1 MFTLVPFL
9 SVALLALHVD
19 ASRKLMDGPF
29 AVEIVR
35 ENDKNL
41 GFNRI
46 QSEKEVRFTR
56 RFHSLSETSF
66 STWTLSFDDE
76 NSLTF
81 SSTEEGGLKVT
92 GKGLKIL
99 ACDGVESPDHG
110 DPCILRSF
118 INTPFLSP
126 YYGYV
131 KTRNIV
137 EGGPM
142 RQKKAPI
149 SYFLLFDLH
158 LLRVADAGVPASTP
172 SVESE
177 AVKALHR
184 AINQTMDHAKDVWLG
199 LTPDKTHSTV
209 DSAIRALAKCAA
221 EKSTLTELM
230 DAYIENG
237 RQLQS
242 ELGAENLRVKGFQ
255 RNLRGD
261 DDLRANEALR
271 AAESRMEAL
280 SEKLSHSDRKYEQA
294 RQQLQTAR
302 VAYESAS
309 SSLQSLFSDTL
320 SAIFAARFWAQLAVL
335 RKAKYAVVVVNDDNV
350 EVKFGQD
357 EVLKLGEVEFSR
369 ESRSGCINV
378 VGPYTDQIKL
388 ENGSSTNLIL
398 NQPRTSRSSPPYYPR
413 RDGILSALPFGGW
426 VELRHIAPLAPS
438 TTSFLVFTLGD
449 DCRILETALREVLR
463 IFAANRAIRSALSH
477 TAEALSSDHLDFRG
491 EPSKLKLPI
500 IKKKGFYRKLGERHS
515 NIIVGTLLKSEPG
528 QFQALDIENPFEQ
541 TDGGPLWALRS
552 PSGKNLQLRFEND
565 TTFRGNLLNGFT
577 GYPLEKMLSRL
588 ALRTAQDGQHFIKTN
603 SEMLLPDSP
612 LLGAWRVC
620 DQSSFEPSRFDSIR
634 IQPTIAIH
642 PKSTVLVILDPER
655 VDGNSLFVQKAI
667 KSAFHHLPSHYGN
680 PFASPDMQ
688 RPIYE
693 VFAFWYQVEMIR
705 LERGSETMSS
715 QSLSAS
721 ASAESIPQDPFF
733 AALVVLNY
741 QIICL
746 KVGAPGT
753 DIVISKEWLSEA
765 EDLIIRYIESADK
778 GQVRVDLTGQRAETL
793 DAQFGKI
800 TVSDS
805 ILIYVVGGVNTE
817 EVAVRVAAVVD
828 MVVLGIPFDDSLM
841 YRRLAENS
849 SSPPQLVFIGEDG
862 VPVYPSVH
870 EPYRVDSPAGSLQ
883 LVRDTILVNGESIE
897 PFTMFCRIPLTSA
910 NCVKQKNSNFPVV
923 LYDVNGVGP
932 IDINLTLKELDKAHK
947 KGMS

>member
-1 MFTLVPFL
+1 MLISFTCL
-9 SVALLALHVD
+9 SVVFFAKLSQ
-19 ASRKLMDGPF
+19 ASVELPPDGLF
-29 AVEIVR
+29 AVEIGLKDGKIVYHHQMRLDAVVEAER
-35 ENDKNL
+35 EVSISPH
-41 GFNRI
+41 GP
-46 QSEKEVRFTR
+46 S
-56 RFHSLSETSF
+56 
-66 STWTLSFDDE
+66 WTLSFDGE
-76 NSLTF
+76 RFITLTRNI
-81 SSTEEGGLKVT
+81 EGGLKIT
-92 GKGLKIL
+92 AQGLKIL
-99 ACDGVESPDHG
+99 YCDGTQLTGACV
-110 DPCILRSF
+110 LRSSLSG
-118 INTPFLSP
+118 PLPSP

-131 KTRNIV
+131 KTQDILK
-137 EGGPM
+137 GAAGPL
-142 RQKKAPI
+142 KHKTAPI
-149 SYFLLFDLH
+149 RYFFLYDLH
-158 LLRVADAGVPASTP
+158 LFRSAVGVTP
-172 SVESE
+172 SDESD
-177 AVKALHR
+177 AVYALHR
-184 AINQTMDHAKDVWLG
+184 AINQTMENATEGWLS
-199 LTPDKTHSTV
+199 LTPEKSHSNE
-209 DSAIRALAKCAA
+209 DAAIRALAKSAA
-221 EKSTLTELM
+221 EISTLTTFM
-230 DAYIENG
+230 DAYSENS

-242 ELGAENLRVKGFQ
+242 ELGAENLKKKRA
-255 RNLRGD
+255 LRGD
-261 DDLRANEALR
+261 DDLIAIEALS

-280 SEKLSHSDRKYEQA
+280 GRKLSHSDREYEQA

-335 RKAKYAVVVVNDDNV
+335 RKAKYAVLVVADDKV
-350 EVKFGQD
+350 EVKFGGD
-357 EVLKLGEVEFSR
+357 GLLSIGEVEFSR
-369 ESRSGCINV
+369 ESSSGHINV
-378 VGPYTDQIKL
+378 VGPYTDQLKL
-388 ENGSSTNLIL
+388 EDGSTNLIL
-398 NQPRTSRSSPPYYPR
+398 KLPRTSRSSPYYPR

-426 VELRHIAPLAPS
+426 VELRHVAPLAPS
-438 TTSFLVFTLGD
+438 ATSFLVFTLGD
-449 DCRILETALREVLR
+449 DRRILETAIRHVLGS
-463 IFAANRAIRSALSH
+463 IGANRAILSKVSH
-477 TAEALSSDHLDFRG
+477 ASYQTNVN
-491 EPSKLKLPI
+491 LPLFND
-500 IKKKGFYRKLGERHS
+500 KAFYRSLRQSRS
-515 NIIVGTLLKSEPG
+515 NIMVVTLTNGESRR
-528 QFQALDIENPFEQ
+528 FQLLDIENPSEKN
-541 TDGGPLWALRS
+541 DEGPIWGLKS
-552 PSGKNLQLRFEND
+552 PSGKNWQLQLQKDPIFH
-565 TTFRGNLLNGFT
+565 GKLLNGLL
-577 GYPLEKMLSRL
+577 GSPLEKRL
-588 ALRTAQDGQHFIKTN
+588 PMFAQDELNYLKTDPK
-603 SEMLLPDSP
+603 MRLPESP
-612 LLGAWRVC
+612 LLGAWRVG
-620 DQSSFEPSRFDSIR
+620 DQSSFYTSGVFREPTVAIH
-634 IQPTIAIH
+634 PTIA
-642 PKSTVLVILDPER
+642 VLFVLDPER
-655 VDGNSLFVQKAI
+655 VDGDPRHVQEAI
-667 KSAFHHLPSHYGN
+667 KSAFRHLPSHYRN
-680 PFASPDMQ
+680 PFSPPDMQ

-693 VFAFWYQVEMIR
+693 VYAFWYQVEMLR
-705 LERGSETMSS
+705 MERGSATMSS

-721 ASAESIPQDPFF
+721 ASAESISDDPFF